1 MLQSNTTNADL
12 KSYSNGIYL
21 LKKRKKGKRK
31 KQAISLSSH
40 DSFLRFVLFG
50 FFFFNTLAH
59 HSCGESYF
67 QQTQSSRY
75 IHVNWERF
83 DIQQFQLRLFEYRS
97 RHRMYNY
104 GLAKCILKRCE
115 EVWII
120 FFNTLMAQWT
130 NSRTLSDKITDKR
143 WCNIISNHA
152 MTQSMQYRMFI
163 KLNEWNRTYSMRTKF
178 ISKFSSSESESSCSY
193 FTKANGK
200 PFQWPSSTT
209 KIRIWSIFHGC
220 CFFLSDS
227 FFVRSV
233 CY

>member
-1 MLQSNTTNADL
+1 ML
-12 KSYSNGIYL
+12 I
-21 LKKRKKGKRK
+21 
-31 KQAISLSSH
+31 SSH
-40 DSFLRFVLFG
+40 IPTEYTCLRNARKEREKNKQFHFRRTTLFCALFCSV

-59 HSCGESYF
+59 HSCGELYF

-193 FTKANGK
+193 FTKANGQ

-220 CFFLSDS
+220 FFLSDS